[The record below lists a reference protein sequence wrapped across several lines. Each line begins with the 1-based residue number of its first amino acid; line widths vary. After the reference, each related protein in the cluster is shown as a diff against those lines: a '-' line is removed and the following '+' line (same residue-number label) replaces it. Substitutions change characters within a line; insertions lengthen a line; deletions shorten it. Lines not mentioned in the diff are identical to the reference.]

1 MWDTM
6 EKNGGGKEC
15 GTPWKRMGVF
25 HFLLGVRN
33 LTPNTP
39 ILFHGDTQK
48 KAGAL
53 FWQIGSQEKMRDT
66 HKVEREFKF
75 VGCHYCCADATSKT
89 LWGEGG
95 GEHKQ
100 NMFCLCS
107 NRICQPPMQ
116 KVPLNPSPKT
126 LIPKH

>member
-6 EKNGGGKEC
+6 EKNGGVPLSFGC
-15 GTPWKRMGVF
+15 QVP
-25 HFLLGVRN
+25 
-33 LTPNTP
+33 
-39 ILFHGDTQK
+39 DTQK

-66 HKVEREFKF
+66 QKVEREFKF
-75 VGCHYCCADATSKT
+75 VGCHYCFTDATSKT
-89 LWGEGG
+89 LWG